1 MRHRRKPG
9 TGRLGVVVG
18 EFPSTSET
26 FILREMLELEKRGF
40 DVVPVALSCPVEEE
54 THADATDLISRTLY
68 APKGLSV
75 GLLLR
80 QFVALIRY
88 PAGYGSALALA
99 LTRGLRQV
107 RSLREFVSSL
117 LIAGSLAAS
126 AAGRSIS
133 HVHAQFCTKPS
144 TVGLMLA
151 EILGV
156 TFSMSCH
163 ARDIFTGD
171 AVLLGEKLGAAEFTA
186 VCTQHGLE
194 RLQRVHPLQTRERL
208 HLLYHGID
216 PTRFMPPLERHEGPP
231 MVLAVGRLVEK
242 KGFDIL
248 LRAAALARSRGAQ
261 FELHFVGDG
270 PEREDLERLA
280 SGLGLRDAVVF
291 HGRMTQEE
299 LMPLYEQ
306 ARAFA
311 IASIVTADGD
321 RDGIPNVLLEA
332 LAMGVPT
339 VATNTG
345 GIPELIE
352 HEETG
357 LLAKPG
363 DPADLSEQLER
374 ILYDEELRDRVRKA
388 GRERVALDFD
398 ITRNIDGLIT
408 LLDKCIDR
416 DAKGA

>member
-1 MRHRRKPG
+1 
-9 TGRLGVVVG
+9 
-18 EFPSTSET
+18 
-26 FILREMLELEKRGF
+26 
-40 DVVPVALSCPVEEE
+40 
-54 THADATDLISRTLY
+54 
-68 APKGLSV
+68 
-75 GLLLR
+75 
-80 QFVALIRY
+80 
-88 PAGYGSALALA
+88 
-99 LTRGLRQV
+99 
-107 RSLREFVSSL
+107 
-117 LIAGSLAAS
+117 
-126 AAGRSIS
+126 
-133 HVHAQFCTKPS
+133 
-144 TVGLMLA
+144 
-151 EILGV
+151 
-156 TFSMSCH
+156 
-163 ARDIFTGD
+163 
-171 AVLLGEKLGAAEFTA
+171 
-186 VCTQHGLE
+186 
-194 RLQRVHPLQTRERL
+194 
-208 HLLYHGID
+208 
-216 PTRFMPPLERHEGPP
+216 

-248 LRAAALARSRGAQ
+248 LRAAALARARGAQ

-280 SGLGLRDAVVF
+280 SGLGLRDVVVF

-299 LMPLYEQ
+299 LRPLYEQ
-306 ARAFA
+306 ARVFA

-363 DPADLSEQLER
+363 DPVDLSEQLER
-374 ILYDEELRDRVRKA
+374 ILYDEDLRERVRKA